1 TKEMDIKEIVEML
14 GKMKNSAVPH
24 EQDVF
29 ACMIH
34 SLIDEYRF
42 FPDYPL
48 TALATTSLFFGALL
62 QKDLVQGT
70 TLTVALNFIWESCN
84 QPQDSHLFKF
94 AVQSLYN
101 FKSRLHEY
109 PMYCKHL
116 LKCQTLPAHA
126 KMFQIVKDASN
137 GIPCPESN
145 ATPSASTPDNTQTQR
160 QESVAVVYNS
170 IAAVKK
176 TVGFAAQVDPD
187 ESVSDKLL
195 FFVNNMTADN
205 MVTKLAEV
213 KNLFAERYFSWFAHY
228 LVTERA
234 RTEPNN
240 H

>member
-1 TKEMDIKEIVEML
+1 PLPGSKSLKISVVFVLLEALKGSQGLVDPERLKNLQLSLLTTYPRLINFGVGHDAAIIKNEDTYGNRFPSQVEQEMKEYYSKMYTKEMDIKEIVEML

-126 KMFQIVKDASN
+126 KMFQIVK
-137 GIPCPESN
+137 
-145 ATPSASTPDNTQTQR
+145 
-160 QESVAVVYNS
+160 
-170 IAAVKK
+170 
-176 TVGFAAQVDPD
+176 
-187 ESVSDKLL
+187 
-195 FFVNNMTADN
+195 
-205 MVTKLAEV
+205 
-213 KNLFAERYFSWFAHY
+213 
-228 LVTERA
+228 
-234 RTEPNN
+234 
-240 H
+240 